1 MITTSPAIKVAVTVD
16 APIQE
21 VWKLWMLPEHITKW
35 NEPSSEWHTPQA
47 QNDLRVGGR
56 FVYRMEAK
64 DGSLGFDFAGV
75 YDKIKTNELI
85 EYTLDDGRKVKVAF
99 TQKGVST
106 FLMETFEAEQTHPA
120 EMQQAGW
127 QSILESFKNYAE
139 KVIG

>member
-1 MITTSPAIKVAVTVD
+1 MITTSPAIKVAVTID
-16 APIQE
+16 AHIQE
-21 VWKLWMLPEHITKW
+21 VWKLWTLPEHITKW

-56 FVYRMEAK
+56 FVYRMEAR
-64 DGSLGFDFAGV
+64 DGSLGFDFGGI
-75 YDKIKTNELI
+75 YDKIKLNELI

-99 TQKGVST
+99 TQKGAST